1 MGSRREGWRR
11 LMFATCKR
19 GEQDK
24 ARNRDKGLFSIRQG
38 TERSPDIKYEAGQS
52 DTLVTAV
59 EFQRERMRS

>member
-1 MGSRREGWRR
+1 
-11 LMFATCKR
+11 MFATCKR